1 MKKKKLSIHPAEID
15 ISLELPLAGSKIKA
29 GFPSP
34 AEDFLDT
41 GIDLNKELIKNPAS
55 TFLGKVSGDSMQDLG
70 ISDGD
75 IVVIDKSK
83 EVVDG
88 KIVVCFIDGEFT
100 MKTIKFEED
109 FCWLMPANEKYQPLK
124 VTKDNE
130 FIVWGIVT
138 HVIKSF

>member
-1 MKKKKLSIHPAEID
+1 MKKKKISIHPVETN
-15 ISLELPLAGSKIKA
+15 ISIELPLAGSKIKA

-75 IVVIDKSK
+75 IVIIDKSK

-100 MKTIKFEED
+100 MKTIKFEEN
-109 FCWLMPANEKYQPLK
+109 FCWLMPANENYKPLK

>member
-1 MKKKKLSIHPAEID
+1 MKKKKLSIHPVESEIPSE
-15 ISLELPLAGSKIKA
+15 IPLAGSNIKA

-41 GIDLNKELIKNPAS
+41 GIDLNRELIKNPSS

-109 FCWLMPANEKYQPLK
+109 FCWLMPANENYKPIK

>member
-1 MKKKKLSIHPAEID
+1 MKKKKINIHPVETN

-41 GIDLNKELIKNPAS
+41 GIDLNTELIKNPAS

-88 KIVVCFIDGEFT
+88 KIVICFIDGEFT

-109 FCWLMPANEKYQPLK
+109 FCWLMPANKKYQPLK

-130 FIVWGIVT
+130 FLVWGIVT